1 MTEKFQF
8 LMPMQIYFGE
18 NIIQKIGEK
27 TRAFGSRALIVAG
40 AMAKNSGALQKVI
53 HPLEKAG
60 IEYVLFDKVEAQP
73 RVPTIIEAAQLARE
87 KKCEVVIG
95 IGGECPMDAAK
106 VMAALAQDT
115 VPISNYF
122 GEDKIRNHPLP
133 IITVPLTAGSG
144 SEVTPFSAITTEN
157 DYLEIQTVV
166 SSSIYPTLAFVDPQ
180 FTLAFPSAVTIANGV
195 DALSHSIEGIISK
208 KSQPLTDLLALESIR
223 LVTMYLPKALQEP
236 QNLGYRSKLSYAAL
250 LGGMVIGQT
259 GMGLVH
265 HMGYHLTLD
274 LGLKHGTA
282 NGLLLPWVCEAALG
296 RDRYKLPTIAKGLDA
311 TISES
316 TDEETFEKVVEY
328 IQRFISQIGLADEI
342 KNKDLSHEKIKNYSE
357 RTLKHVE
364 SSLIGSWLVSKEE
377 IEEIYRKALF

>member
-73 RVPTIIEAAQLARE
+73 RVPTIVEGAQLARE

-122 GEDKIRNHPLP
+122 GEDKLRNHPLP
-133 IITVPLTAGSG
+133 IITVPPTAGSG

-180 FTLAFPSAVTIANGV
+180 F
-195 DALSHSIEGIISK
+195 LSFSFGCH
-208 KSQPLTDLLALESIR
+208 
-223 LVTMYLPKALQEP
+223 
-236 QNLGYRSKLSYAAL
+236 
-250 LGGMVIGQT
+250 
-259 GMGLVH
+259 
-265 HMGYHLTLD
+265 
-274 LGLKHGTA
+274 
-282 NGLLLPWVCEAALG
+282 
-296 RDRYKLPTIAKGLDA
+296 DRQW
-311 TISES
+311 S
-316 TDEETFEKVVEY
+316 
-328 IQRFISQIGLADEI
+328 RC
-342 KNKDLSHEKIKNYSE
+342 
-357 RTLKHVE
+357 
-364 SSLIGSWLVSKEE
+364 LIP
-377 IEEIYRKALF
+377 

>member
-1 MTEKFQF
+1 M
-8 LMPMQIYFGE
+8 
-18 NIIQKIGEK
+18 
-27 TRAFGSRALIVAG
+27 
-40 AMAKNSGALQKVI
+40 
-53 HPLEKAG
+53 
-60 IEYVLFDKVEAQP
+60 
-73 RVPTIIEAAQLARE
+73 
-87 KKCEVVIG
+87 
-95 IGGECPMDAAK
+95 
-106 VMAALAQDT
+106 
-115 VPISNYF
+115 
-122 GEDKIRNHPLP
+122 
-133 IITVPLTAGSG
+133 
-144 SEVTPFSAITTEN
+144 
-157 DYLEIQTVV
+157 
-166 SSSIYPTLAFVDPQ
+166 
-180 FTLAFPSAVTIANGV
+180 
-195 DALSHSIEGIISK
+195 
-208 KSQPLTDLLALESIR
+208 
-223 LVTMYLPKALQEP
+223 VTMYLIMALQEP

-296 RDRYKLPTIAKGLDA
+296 RDRYKLPTIAKGLGA

-316 TDEETFEKVVEY
+316 TDEETLEKVVEY

-377 IEEIYRKALF
+377 IEEIYRRALF